1 MSVVTSS
8 CTAVLK
14 GQLSEEQA
22 PAPQDH
28 PEEQE
33 PAPQDGPEL
42 VEVQKFA
49 LYFSLQKKIR
59 PLDDEQKVIAM
70 SQPRPLTLFTVGN

>member
-14 GQLSEEQA
+14 GQLSEEQE

-28 PEEQE
+28 PEEQA

-42 VEVQKFA
+42 VEVQKCA